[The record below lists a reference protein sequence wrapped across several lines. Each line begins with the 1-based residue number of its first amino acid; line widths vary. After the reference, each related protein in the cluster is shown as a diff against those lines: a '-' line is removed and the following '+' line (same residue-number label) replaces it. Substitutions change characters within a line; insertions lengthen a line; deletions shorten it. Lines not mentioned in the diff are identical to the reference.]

1 MERERAFGGV
11 DPLQDG
17 VALGV
22 AEGWEE
28 AVGGVVGVAEVP
40 VKETGCLVDLS
51 KKT

>member
-28 AVGGVVGVAEVP
+28 AVGGVVDVAKVS